1 VLRAVATW
9 AVAAAVGAVGIAA
22 VVDALRPWHAER
34 AARPTSSRTSAPSLG
49 AQLREAK
56 VSGVLVLADE
66 RCRLR
71 TVQLPD
77 LGPTDAPEAAPRP
90 VRALGSDP
98 AAAGCTIPAPMA
110 VSHPPTWIEGGRVL
124 QLVPCSREALC
135 RRVLLSRTDLARA
148 APYQLVPEETP
159 FVARELAWISGDRLA
174 VLVGG
179 SYPDFVAVFRGR
191 TSLYRMFT
199 GFEPR
204 SLRASPLGR
213 YVAVEDDGPQVVR
226 VGKAPRSVAFPE
238 GLTTVRAV
246 AWSPDE
252 RWLALATRAS
262 VWLMD
267 LEDPGGPLIR
277 LPIEAREI
285 GWSAG

>member
-1 VLRAVATW
+1 
-9 AVAAAVGAVGIAA
+9 
-22 VVDALRPWHAER
+22 
-34 AARPTSSRTSAPSLG
+34 
-49 AQLREAK
+49 
-56 VSGVLVLADE
+56 
-66 RCRLR
+66 
-71 TVQLPD
+71 
-77 LGPTDAPEAAPRP
+77 
-90 VRALGSDP
+90 
-98 AAAGCTIPAPMA
+98 
-110 VSHPPTWIEGGRVL
+110 
-124 QLVPCSREALC
+124 
-135 RRVLLSRTDLARA
+135 VLLSRADLTRA

-179 SYPDFVAVFRGR
+179 SYPDFVGVFRGR
-191 TSLYRMFT
+191 TFLYRMFT
-199 GFEPR
+199 GFAPR
-204 SLRASPLGR
+204 SLGASPLGR

-226 VGKAPRSVAFPE
+226 AGRTPRTVTFPE

-267 LEDPGGPLIR
+267 LGDPGVPLIR

>member
-9 AVAAAVGAVGIAA
+9 AVVAAIGAVGIAA
-22 VVDALRPWHAER
+22 VVDALRPKHPE
-34 AARPTSSRTSAPSLG
+34 RPTRPASSQTSAPSLG
-49 AQLREAK
+49 AQLRDAG
-56 VSGVLVLADE
+56 VQGVLVSADD

-71 TVQLPD
+71 AVRLPD
-77 LGPTDAPEAAPRP
+77 LTPTRAP
-90 VRALGSDP
+90 
-98 AAAGCTIPAPMA
+98 AAGCTIPAPMA
-110 VSHPPTWIEGGRVL
+110 VSHPPTWIEAGRVL
-124 QLVPCSREALC
+124 QLVPCRRGTPC
-135 RRVLLSRTDLARA
+135 RRMLLSRTDLTRA

-159 FVARELAWISGDRLA
+159 FVARELAWISEDRLA

-179 SYPDFVAVFRGR
+179 SYPDFVGVFRGR
-191 TSLYRMFT
+191 MFLYRMFT

-213 YVAVEDDGPQVVR
+213 YVVVEDDGPHVVR
-226 VGKAPRSVAFPE
+226 VGRAPRTVTFPE

-267 LEDPGGPLIR
+267 LEDPGGPLLR
-277 LPIEAREI
+277 LPIEAHEI

>member
-9 AVAAAVGAVGIAA
+9 AAVAAVATVGLAA
-22 VVDALRPWHAER
+22 VVDALRPKHAELT
-34 AARPTSSRTSAPSLG
+34 ARDTSSRAPTPPLG
-49 AQLREAK
+49 VQLREAG
-56 VSGVLVLADE
+56 VSGVLVYADE

-71 TVQLPD
+71 AVRLPD
-77 LGPTDAPEAAPRP
+77 LKPTDAPEAGARP
-90 VRALGSDP
+90 VRTPGTDP
-98 AAAGCTIPAPMA
+98 AAAGCMIPALAP
-110 VSHPPTWIEGGRVL
+110 VLHPPAWIEAGRVL
-124 QLVPCSREALC
+124 QLVPCRETHC
-135 RRVLLSRTDLARA
+135 RRVLLSRSDLARA
-148 APYQLVPEETP
+148 APHRVVPGETP

-191 TSLYRMFT
+191 RFLYRMFS

-213 YVAVEDDGPQVVR
+213 YIAVEDDGPQI
-226 VGKAPRSVAFPE
+226 VGVGRAPRNVTFPK

-252 RWLALATRAS
+252 QWLALATRAS
-262 VWLMD
+262 IWIMA
-267 LEDPGGPLIR
+267 LEEPGAPLIR
-277 LPIEAREI
+277 LAIEAREI
-285 GWSAG
+285 GWIA